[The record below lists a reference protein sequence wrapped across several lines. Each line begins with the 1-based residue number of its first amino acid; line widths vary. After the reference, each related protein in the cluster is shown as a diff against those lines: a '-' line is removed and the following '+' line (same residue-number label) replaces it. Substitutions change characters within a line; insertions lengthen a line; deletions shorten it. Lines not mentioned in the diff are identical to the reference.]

1 MCAAK
6 RRYARKVYPVLPPTK
21 QKSTVQVPPFSG
33 ASMMPNRIFI
43 ADDSQVV
50 RDIIRIFLTNAGF
63 TICGE
68 ASDGLAAIQRAQEL
82 KPDLIVLDLAMPLM
96 DGAEAA
102 SVLKKAMPEVPV
114 VFFTMY
120 DETVCGALAS
130 AAGVDVVLTK
140 SDGIRQLISC
150 VHALLTDSEPDA
162 V

>member
-1 MCAAK
+1 
-6 RRYARKVYPVLPPTK
+6 
-21 QKSTVQVPPFSG
+21 
-33 ASMMPNRIFI
+33 
-43 ADDSQVV
+43 
-50 RDIIRIFLTNAGF
+50 
-63 TICGE
+63 
-68 ASDGLAAIQRAQEL
+68 
-82 KPDLIVLDLAMPLM
+82 
-96 DGAEAA
+96 
-102 SVLKKAMPEVPV
+102 MPEVPV